1 LGWSGNRP
9 GKNANGSTANK
20 FLRVVEEANMGSLIP
35 EHDVRQRR
43 IAAVKTAMNTPNL
56 PKDMQ
61 NYWRGVLEHLTRR
74 STMMTNKPEIMMQQL
89 QNGMEEI
96 IFLLEEI
103 LRSLKDEDPKKLGNV
118 TSLAERTN
126 TSQH

>member
-1 LGWSGNRP
+1 
-9 GKNANGSTANK
+9 
-20 FLRVVEEANMGSLIP
+20 MGSLIP